1 MKQRKHEE
9 DYVKL
14 ASFLY
19 TKRFRE
25 EFGHDVSGV
34 LFNKYLTLLNYESK
48 EKRNIDIG
56 LAHCWYRWGDV
67 VVRQSLPYTRWTHS
81 DLNLTQV
88 TFTGKEPDPVAGDPV
103 FGHITEF
110 TEQFIRRYRDD
121 REGVESAVD
130 DIYTRAPLDFQR
142 DYKKFRESL
151 KISRENIPY
160 DNVND
165 YLRGLFATAMDS
177 FPQGFRNIRGQKNA
191 FSAVFAYAIDNN
203 VPADD
208 LFDIAEDFWF
218 FFCYHLRVRYNENVA
233 PSIIDGWK
241 NSLDLETRRYDAS
254 IQNYA
259 YEFCRDS
266 RNPVIQGLI
275 ESRAE
280 RLNELD
286 ALMKGLDW

>member
-1 MKQRKHEE
+1 M
-9 DYVKL
+9 KL

-88 TFTGKEPDPVAGDPV
+88 SFTGKEPDHAAGDPV
-103 FGHITEF
+103 FEHITEF

-121 REGVESAVD
+121 REGVESAMD

-151 KISRENIPY
+151 KISRENVPY
-160 DNVND
+160 NNVND
-165 YLRGLFATAMDS
+165 YLRGLFTTAMDS
-177 FPQGFRNIRGQKNA
+177 FPQGFRNIRGQKNV

-259 YEFCRDS
+259 YEFCRGS
-266 RNPVIQGLI
+266 RDPVIQGLI